1 MSRDFTALVAL
12 AGLAP
17 DRRPR
22 VASVL
27 AAPFQLQ
34 TIAGSRSRR
43 GSLSRTSP
51 CPLADPGTRNWKRA
65 GTPPLLFKKERSR
78 LEQAP
83 GHKALPDAD
92 KRRVVGVGVVNVLVR
107 FARVL
112 CVCVCVWCVR
122 VACSILAS
130 TLPFTFG
137 QLPFDKS
144 QLRYLCISSITR
156 RSLYRFRTR

>member
-17 DRRPR
+17 DRRLL

-83 GHKALPDAD
+83 GHKGLPDAD
-92 KRRVVGVGVVNVLVR
+92 KRRVFGVGVVNVLVR

-112 CVCVCVWCVR
+112 CVCVVCVCAWLARLSPVLYLLRSASCLSINPSCGTCV
-122 VACSILAS
+122 S
-130 TLPFTFG
+130 
-137 QLPFDKS
+137 
-144 QLRYLCISSITR
+144 R
-156 RSLYRFRTR
+156 RSHVGARIGS